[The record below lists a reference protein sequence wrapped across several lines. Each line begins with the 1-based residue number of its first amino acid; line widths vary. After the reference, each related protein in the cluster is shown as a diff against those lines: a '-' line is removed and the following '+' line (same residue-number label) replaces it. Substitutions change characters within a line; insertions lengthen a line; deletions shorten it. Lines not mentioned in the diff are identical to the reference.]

1 MGSGHSS
8 GISQERDEDGLPH
21 PYSEIVDDETTTSRS
36 WTSSSSDT
44 PAATP
49 TTSRPGSPSPRTLEL
64 EMALSKLGHELNLKH
79 NAALFD
85 VKQENAALVQELKTQ
100 HNAALL
106 KEKEEN
112 VAVVHRLNTH
122 HDEAL
127 LRMRKSNAA
136 LMRVLKLQHS
146 AEVSQLRS
154 ASLLQENKHLRE
166 RRQQDENVLSLEAR
180 LDGMRVLLETADA
193 RTAALEK
200 RIQGDAREREASLL
214 DMPARTA
221 VAGARAA
228 AAGLRKVAAEAR
240 AALAEARAVM
250 AEDRAAKAEDRAAML
265 EAVLS
270 STSQRLEEI
279 RSRQ

>member
-8 GISQERDEDGLPH
+8 GKSQERDEDGLPH

-36 WTSSSSDT
+36 WTSSSSGT

-49 TTSRPGSPSPRTLEL
+49 TTSRPGYLSPRTLEL
-64 EMALSKLGHELNLKH
+64 EMALSKLRHELNLKH

-100 HNAALL
+100 HNTALL

-112 VAVVHRLNTH
+112 AAVVHRLNTH
-122 HDEAL
+122 HDDAL

-136 LMRVLKLQHS
+136 LVRVLKLQHS
-146 AEVSQLRS
+146 AKVSQLRS
-154 ASLLQENKHLRE
+154 ENLLQENKHLRE

-180 LDGMRVLLETADA
+180 LDGMRALLETADA
-193 RTAALEK
+193 RTAALQK
-200 RIQGDAREREASLL
+200 RIQEDARERASLEASLL
-214 DMPARTA
+214 DMPARA
-221 VAGARAA
+221 AAADVRAA

-240 AALAEARAVM
+240 AVM
-250 AEDRAAKAEDRAAML
+250 AEDRVAKAEDRAAML
-265 EAVLS
+265 EAVLW

-279 RSRQ
+279 KSRQ